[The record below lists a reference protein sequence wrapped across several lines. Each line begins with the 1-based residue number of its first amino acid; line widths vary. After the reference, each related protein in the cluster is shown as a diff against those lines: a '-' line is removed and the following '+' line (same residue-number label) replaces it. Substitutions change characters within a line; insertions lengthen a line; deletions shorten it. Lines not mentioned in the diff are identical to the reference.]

1 MRNFDLWQNNFD
13 QDGKFL
19 HGKILFT
26 ERDSSGGVNVPNK
39 KEIYDEDGTPISNP
53 VLTDTYGKTERQVF
67 IGDGEYTVWRYRYIG
82 GGDFSDYELVND
94 DSLWEL
100 VDSFDICDKYA
111 ELQIELD
118 ESKCVKVDTV
128 EDLKSLNPALVEGE
142 TKVVWLLGYN
152 AKGDKRPVAYKSVSS
167 GNPDGGSVIRST
179 ADNAVYWKLLNPTN
193 YVDVRDFGV
202 FPDDATNVGQIANA
216 ISYANTNGLDVY
228 FPAGGYEFN
237 GGSYRIY
244 GMLLVDQGVIFT
256 GKNGTSTSITAD
268 NGVNPDTGLVIA
280 SQGTGYIVVTAP
292 EVHTKWLHPS
302 GTCNVSA
309 TDTLVIDQDVE
320 LSSFWFGSPRKCIVT
335 ASSTKA
341 IAFKDCEI
349 ECSGKLSSTVAYT
362 FNNCNFTDKFF
373 VGGAFSE
380 NITLTNCRLDINDF
394 ASVDNWAKAMLM
406 NGASELDFQGKLC
419 QSFEIRAR
427 NVGTSYR
434 VFNGFF
440 GTFEMLSDRTSS
452 SDNDLELEQC
462 KIQNLVCDDNWKNL
476 TIIDSDVT
484 AGEGITGQG
493 DKYGVY
499 VSGGLVIRNSNI
511 AYNQDDTDKVAIG
524 PIGAYPFTVSLVDT
538 RISGKV
544 SGESVDALR
553 CVFDNEVYNNSGTMS
568 VCRCVLAENSLL
580 KTNGTAA
587 YIVDNRFDQSGTPD
601 DAVKGNN
608 LTSCTYEGNT
618 GNCLK
623 KKMRIDAENLLRL
636 DFLDDNPVTI
646 RRFILSMEQNV
657 NEIPLHLFGVGTSRI
672 RVSFVIDVRDSTADQ
687 SASSAQNYYYTVI
700 GSLVYDTTDPRTF
713 IMPHGDSGAYKSI
726 HDNDSTNPHMIGVT
740 VPEGVY
746 TTTNKQILGKYI
758 EAEIIE

>member
-67 IGDGEYTVWRYRYIG
+67 LGDGEYTVWRYRYIG

-100 VDSFDICDKYA
+100 VDSFDICDKYS

-128 EDLKSLNPALVEGE
+128 EDLKALDPELVEGE
-142 TKVVWLLGYN
+142 TRVVWLLGYN
-152 AKGDKRPVAYKSVSS
+152 AKGDKRPVAYRSVSS
-167 GNPDGGSVIRST
+167 GTPDGGSIIRST
-179 ADNAVYWKLLNPTN
+179 ADNTVYWKLLNPTN

-202 FPDDATNVGQIANA
+202 FPDETNNVGQIANA
-216 ISYANTNGLDVY
+216 INYANANGLDVY
-228 FPAGGYEFN
+228 FPAGGYELN

-256 GKNGTSTSITAD
+256 GKNGTSTNITAD

-280 SQGTGYIVVTAP
+280 SQGTGYIVVTVP
-292 EVHTKWLHPS
+292 EVRTSWLHPS
-302 GTCNVSA
+302 GTCHVSA

-380 NITLTNCRLDINDF
+380 NITITNCRLDINDF

-406 NGASELDFQGKLC
+406 NGATQLDFQGKLC
-419 QSFEIRAR
+419 SELSIVATASDTSYKVLNGSFTKLSFMASYASPRTSTNVLSIENCSIAELDGDYCWGAISISNSDVVVNGSRQYQYSGVDYYDYGLLAGSVSIKKS
-427 NVGTSYR
+427 NITCSSNYAVGTS
-434 VFNGFF
+434 N
-440 GTFEMLSDRTSS
+440 SS
-452 SDNDLELEQC
+452 Y
-462 KIQNLVCDDNWKNL
+462 IP
-476 TIIDSDVT
+476 DS
-484 AGEGITGQG
+484 
-493 DKYGVY
+493 
-499 VSGGLVIRNSNI
+499 VSI
-511 AYNQDDTDKVAIG
+511 ADSV
-524 PIGAYPFTVSLVDT
+524 
-538 RISGKV
+538 ISGIV
-544 SGESVDALR
+544 FAGTVT
-553 CVFDNEVYNNSGTMS
+553 CVGSIFYNTVKNWENDTVMS
-568 VCRCVLAENSLL
+568 VTGCTLYGDSHLETL
-580 KTNGTAA
+580 GTSAV
-587 YIVDNRFDQSGTPD
+587 IVDNVFMQNGTPEN
-601 DAVKGNN
+601 AVVGNS
-608 LTSCTYEGNT
+608 LTSCVYNENS

-623 KKMRIDAENLLRL
+623 KKVKFEATAAMSFSSSTYSGHKFYALFQTNNDID
-636 DFLDDNPVTI
+636 I
-646 RRFILSMEQNV
+646 
-657 NEIPLHLFGVGTSRI
+657 HLFGVAASGI
-672 RVSFVIDVRDSTADQ
+672 RVR
-687 SASSAQNYYYTVI
+687 Y
-700 GSLVYDTTDPRTF
+700 SLVVSENDGEYRYKTVLESICNYTSNDPRSFF
-713 IMPHGDSGAYKSI
+713 IPHAEQSTTPKALYDNSTDHYKVSVEAPDS
-726 HDNDSTNPHMIGVT
+726 VT
-740 VPEGVY
+740 LDVQNIEAC
-746 TTTNKQILGKYI
+746 YI